1 MKSDIMLAVL
11 LVVVVSGCVNTGAEV
26 SDEPEN
32 TLETFLEEYYSSN
45 PDYEEMFRLYSSEV
59 QNNHSF
65 DEWEEEMRTSLNSIH
80 EAGGDIELL
89 NVETINITDD
99 EAILRQTYRIH
110 TIVEAS
116 KRDSADVSMI
126 KEDSDWK
133 IDETHFLSVKI
144 RSE

>member
-1 MKSDIMLAVL
+1 MKSEIILAVM

-26 SDEPEN
+26 SDDPEN
-32 TLETFLEEYYSSN
+32 TLEIFLEEYYSSN
-45 PDYEEMFRLYSSEV
+45 PDYEEMFSLYSSV
-59 QNNHSF
+59 VRNNHSF
-65 DEWEEEMRTSLNSIH
+65 DDWKQETRTSLNSIQ

-89 NVETINITDD
+89 NVETINITND
-99 EAILRQTYRIH
+99 EAFLRQTYRVH

-126 KEDSDWK
+126 KEDGDWK
-133 IDETHFLSVKI
+133 IDENHDLSVEI